1 MPKTTGGN
9 MAPDEIRAILQEKN
23 IPFEE
28 KAIQNGTQFR
38 CRDGEIFSVYK
49 TGAVV
54 CGGKITEL
62 SKLIEKQSQGDK
74 AMVPAAQPA
83 PADAIFVVYG
93 HDKQARDDL
102 ELLLRR
108 MGLNPVIFANL
119 PAEGETIIEKL
130 EAYIGH
136 GGKAAYAFVLVTPDD
151 EGRKVGDVGPLKYRA
166 RQNVVL
172 ELGMVLAKLGRK
184 RVAIL
189 RKQTVEQPS
198 DIDGLLYIPFAERIE
213 EIKLRIIQEL
223 QAAGF
228 KPRL

>member
-1 MPKTTGGN
+1 
-9 MAPDEIRAILQEKN
+9 MAPDEIRAVLQEQN

-28 KAIQNGTQFR
+28 KAIQDGTQFR

-49 TGAVV
+49 SGKLV
-54 CGGKITEL
+54 CGGKITDL
-62 SKLIEKQSQGDK
+62 SKLIEKQSQGVK
-74 AMVPAAQPA
+74 AVRAVPQPA
-83 PADAIFVVYG
+83 PAAAIFVVYG

-136 GGKAAYAFVLVTPDD
+136 GGKSDYAFVLVTPDD
-151 EGRKVGDVGPLKYRA
+151 EGQKVGDVGPLKYRA

-228 KPRL
+228 NPRL